1 MAVTVIT
8 HHVLRDDTA
17 AQEWDATMYE
27 RLSAARC
34 QPGWMGG
41 QLLQATNDRMLRTI
55 VGTWESRDA
64 WEVWHEEEAFR
75 QTREQLEGLQL
86 RPSETTWY
94 EVIEE
99 RRSPRGDRDR
109 ARPAKPMPRPQSNPR
124 EKQSVA

>member
-17 AQEWDATMYE
+17 AREWDAAMYE
-27 RLSAARC
+27 RLSAARS
-34 QPGWMGG
+34 QPGWIGG
-41 QLLQATNDRMLRTI
+41 QLLRAINDRMLRTI

-64 WEVWHEEEAFR
+64 WEAWHGEDAFR
-75 QTREQLEGLQL
+75 ETRERLDGLQL

-99 RRSPRGDRDR
+99 RHG
-109 ARPAKPMPRPQSNPR
+109 
-124 EKQSVA
+124 E

>member
-17 AQEWDATMYE
+17 AREWDAAMYE
-27 RLSAARC
+27 RLSAARS
-34 QPGWMGG
+34 QPGWIGG
-41 QLLQATNDRMLRTI
+41 QLLRAINDRMLRTI

-64 WEVWHEEEAFR
+64 WETWHGEDAFR
-75 QTREQLEGLQL
+75 ETREQLDGLQL

-99 RRSPRGDRDR
+99 RHG
-109 ARPAKPMPRPQSNPR
+109 
-124 EKQSVA
+124 E

>member
-17 AQEWDATMYE
+17 AQEWDAAMYK
-27 RLSAARC
+27 RLSAARS
-34 QPGWMGG
+34 QPGWIGG
-41 QLLQATNDRMLRTI
+41 QLLRAMNDRMLRTI

-64 WEVWHEEEAFR
+64 WEAWHGEDAFR
-75 QTREQLEGLQL
+75 ETRERLDGLQL

-99 RRSPRGDRDR
+99 RHG
-109 ARPAKPMPRPQSNPR
+109 
-124 EKQSVA
+124 E